1 MSSFIS
7 PFKVCGACGS
17 VGENARHNYQ
27 QNCPIFV
34 ATIFKE
40 LAAASLSQLNLFPRV
55 GYTHRHGG
63 AYAFYQ
69 YLPVLRDAPHR
80 PTIIMSTYLRLGY
93 PVILVRAR
101 TGLRRRNHL
110 QTAGVHVVETQSLG
124 RVRSFPQG
132 VDCPRTTRVDFP
144 IPESL
149 FEASN
154 VDIKPA
160 SDS

>member
-1 MSSFIS
+1 MQVGFVAARSTHSGEHMSSFIS

-17 VGENARHNYQ
+17 VGEKARHNYQ

-80 PTIIMSTYLRLGY
+80 PTITMSTYLRLGY

-101 TGLRRRNHL
+101 TRLRRRNHL
-110 QTAGVHVVETQSLG
+110 QTAGGGCECMLSK
-124 RVRSFPQG
+124 RSRLEECG
-132 VDCPRTTRVDFP
+132 
-144 IPESL
+144 
-149 FEASN
+149 ASP
-154 VDIKPA
+154 KA
-160 SDS
+160 SIAPGQRG